1 MNGNLAVINREP
13 GAVTAVSDDTIASY
27 LESFGNKLSTF
38 HRSQFIQIC
47 KAFQLNPFIREV
59 YGIPFG
65 DKFNIIVGYE
75 VYLKRAERSGLLAG
89 WRAWTDGEGPEM
101 KGCIEITR
109 KDWTAPFYHE
119 VYFEEYDQHNTM
131 WKTKGRTMIKKVAIA
146 QGFRMCFPEELGGMP
161 YTADEMPIQGEVVDV
176 KTGEITKGKP
186 EVNQPQRR
194 TAPPAQDGHITDAQK
209 KLLYAR
215 LKAAD
220 VSPDAF
226 CAHYKIESITDLPF
240 AKMNAAL
247 ETIKN
252 GEIKP
257 PQEKEQPL
265 PELCVECQQPIING
279 ACRNPSCP
287 EGRPED
293 E

>member
-13 GAVTAVSDDTIASY
+13 GSVTAVSDETIASY

-89 WRAWTDGEGPEM
+89 WRAWTDGVGPEM
-101 KGCIEITR
+101 KGCVEITR

-176 KTGEITKGKP
+176 KTGEITRGKP
-186 EVNQPQRR
+186 EVREPQ
-194 TAPPAQDGHITDAQK
+194 AKSQQAQSGTINENQK
-209 KLLYAR
+209 KLLYVK
-215 LKAAD
+215 LKEAGITQE
-220 VSPDAF
+220 AF
-226 CAHYKIESITDLPF
+226 CAAYKIEHLQDLPF
-240 AKMNAAL
+240 SLMNEALGVIKDRLIPAQEETPEQDAAN
-247 ETIKN
+247 E
-252 GEIKP
+252 
-257 PQEKEQPL
+257 
-265 PELCVECQQPIING
+265 
-279 ACRNPSCP
+279 
-287 EGRPED
+287 
-293 E
+293 

>member
-1 MNGNLAVINREP
+1 MEGNLAVINREP

-89 WRAWTDGEGPEM
+89 WRAWTDGAGPTM

-161 YTADEMPIQGEVVDV
+161 YTADEMPSVEV
-176 KTGEITKGKP
+176 IPPQNTKGKP
-186 EVNQPQRR
+186 EVRQPERKL
-194 TAPPAQDGHITDAQK
+194 PEPAQDGKPITESQK
-209 KLLYAR
+209 KLLFAK
-215 LKAAD
+215 LKGANISED
-220 VSPDAF
+220 TFKAF
-226 CAHYKIESITDLPF
+226 YNIASLSDLPF
-240 AKMNAAL
+240 SEMNKAL
-247 ETIKN
+247 EAIKN
-252 GEIKP
+252 GEIV
-257 PQEKEQPL
+257 EVAGAEEEAI
-265 PELCVECQQPIING
+265 PELCPECATPIING
-279 ACRNPSCP
+279 ACRNLNCP
-287 EGRPED
+287 EGKPED